1 MSVKYRDKQWNSK
14 NKTLQINSF
23 CFVTCGWCCIATKL
37 QYIYCPNYTTLKLHT
52 FYLKYDNSRL
62 YGCHN

>member
-1 MSVKYRDKQWNSK
+1 MSVKYRDKQWNNK

-37 QYIYCPNYTTLKLHT
+37 QYIYIAPIIRPLNFIHFT
-52 FYLKYDNSRL
+52 
-62 YGCHN
+62 